1 MLAIGACF
9 LVCRRSGTPLGAQEI
24 ELVLEGHGRERSGL
38 RLRCTNP
45 PQIPHSMNERALRAW
60 HLLKCDESGL
70 AGWVQGNP
78 CLYIRL
84 RTWRA
89 GEVPGRPA
97 RCYRATAAAVGTPTL
112 AVRAVGAP
120 IVRTDCAGQHGGA
133 SCCSR
138 WFGLSCGPASTSRVF
153 TTITTRSGYSFH
165 KFKRLGIPTSHSHP
179 TVLSVNQRLS
189 HPQTRMVRVA
199 PTDTCQNVFAGS
211 GEQNEAPQD
220 MIVTIDC
227 GGQVRLSSAD
237 KCVRCLHDSLPHFSV
252 LDVVQI
258 FRTYLGTLRRIPKTR
273 LWRMAA
279 PGGDLEKTR
288 HAFLDKNPDCFAAVL
303 EFHRSA
309 NAHSKPMTTGC
320 MAVEML
326 DMVTGQTGSNDQS
339 VSLKICGWKPS
350 TFTTSAPI
358 CSSQSPRSMFCVR
371 ARLPGKCKCGTSSK
385 ILPVPSEH
393 VHFQL

>member
-1 MLAIGACF
+1 MRHVFTKDTCALLLNGQRRAERRLRDAVDMSRRDRRQDWRDLCGNYPPRLVAGDWMLAIGACF

-165 KFKRLGIPTSHSHP
+165 KFKRLGIRTSHSHP
-179 TVLSVNQRLS
+179 TVLSVNVSRIRKLEWCGLHQQI
-189 HPQTRMVRVA
+189 PARM
-199 PTDTCQNVFAGS
+199 
-211 GEQNEAPQD
+211 
-220 MIVTIDC
+220 
-227 GGQVRLSSAD
+227 SS
-237 KCVRCLHDSLPHFSV
+237 RGRGN
-252 LDVVQI
+252 
-258 FRTYLGTLRRIPKTR
+258 RTKPPKT
-273 LWRMAA
+273 
-279 PGGDLEKTR
+279 
-288 HAFLDKNPDCFAAVL
+288 
-303 EFHRSA
+303 
-309 NAHSKPMTTGC
+309 
-320 MAVEML
+320 
-326 DMVTGQTGSNDQS
+326 
-339 VSLKICGWKPS
+339 
-350 TFTTSAPI
+350 
-358 CSSQSPRSMFCVR
+358 
-371 ARLPGKCKCGTSSK
+371 
-385 ILPVPSEH
+385 
-393 VHFQL
+393 

>member
-9 LVCRRSGTPLGAQEI
+9 LVCHRSGTPLGAQEI

-45 PQIPHSMNERALRAW
+45 PQIPHSINERALRAW

-78 CLYIRL
+78 CLYISL

-120 IVRTDCAGQHGGA
+120 VVRTDCAGQHGDA
-133 SCCSR
+133 SCHFFPVR
-138 WFGLSCGPASTSRVF
+138 VGLVCLPGRPRPGESLLLLLLKERKP
-153 TTITTRSGYSFH
+153 
-165 KFKRLGIPTSHSHP
+165 PP
-179 TVLSVNQRLS
+179 TVSHDESRSLVNQRQRLS

-288 HAFLDKNPDCFAAVL
+288 HAFLDKNP
-303 EFHRSA
+303 ERS
-309 NAHSKPMTTGC
+309 G
-320 MAVEML
+320 VY
-326 DMVTGQTGSNDQS
+326 
-339 VSLKICGWKPS
+339 W
-350 TFTTSAPI
+350 
-358 CSSQSPRSMFCVR
+358 
-371 ARLPGKCKCGTSSK
+371 
-385 ILPVPSEH
+385 
-393 VHFQL
+393 